1 MKIIGLFLILFSKK
15 NNAFQNKKI
24 IPDLNMIKTL
34 SMQSNA
40 MINYLTSIRDYT
52 IITDTDKNKELE
64 ELMTENNFK
73 VYYVNINNLL
83 NKNDILETLK
93 KEHNNLETGENLWIF
108 HKGFFL
114 GSRSDVYKLIKN
126 KKNDFLF

>member
-1 MKIIGLFLILFSKK
+1 MKIVTFFLILFST
-15 NNAFQNKKI
+15 NAFQNKKI

-40 MINYLTSIRDYT
+40 IINYLTSIRDYT

-114 GSRSDVYKLIKN
+114 GSRNDLYKLIKN